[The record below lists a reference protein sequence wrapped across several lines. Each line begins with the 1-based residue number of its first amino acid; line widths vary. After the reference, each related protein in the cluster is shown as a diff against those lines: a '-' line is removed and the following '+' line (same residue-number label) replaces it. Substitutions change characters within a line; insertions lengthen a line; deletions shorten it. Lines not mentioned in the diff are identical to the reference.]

1 MATLTGV
8 AAPPAAM
15 RMTSRHRLILI
26 LLLGVQFMLAID
38 FSILNVA
45 LPVVGEGLGF
55 GLDSLQWIAT
65 AFALPAAGF
74 TLLFG
79 RVADLFGRRRMLLA
93 GMGLL
98 AFGSLIGGAAT
109 SPALLLTGR
118 VLQGLATAIA
128 TPAALSLIT
137 TSFPEGPLRNRALG
151 LSGALMSAGFTAGAV
166 LGGVLT
172 DLLSWRWAFLINV
185 PIALF
190 VLAVAPLVIT
200 EARRATTASGRVTT
214 ETGGAINGSSRR
226 RGSRLDVPGA
236 ITVTGGL
243 LALVYGVTA
252 AGSQGWSDP
261 FALGTLVL
269 AAVLLVA
276 FWVAERR
283 APAPLVP
290 LRVLAK
296 RTVTW
301 GNVGGF
307 IAFATETSLVFLMT
321 LYLQQVLGYSAMATG
336 LALGVLG
343 GGTFA
348 GGVAAP
354 RIMARVGG
362 RWTLAAGLV
371 LQAVATAALLGLG
384 ETRDGLPLMLVA
396 MAIGGFG
403 NLVAIVAF
411 MGTATSG
418 LPDEEQG
425 LATGLATMTQQVA
438 ITLGIPVMSAV
449 ATAGGGSVLGGIHTA
464 TVVNAAVA
472 LAGAALAAGFLGRR
486 ATAEVELAG
495 PREAS

>member
-8 AAPPAAM
+8 TAPAAT
-15 RMTSRHRLILI
+15 RMTSRHRLILV

-55 GLDSLQWIAT
+55 GLGSLQWIAT

-98 AFGSLIGGAAT
+98 AVGSLIGGLAT
-109 SPALLLTGR
+109 SPAWLLTGR

-137 TSFPEGPLRNRALG
+137 TSFPEGPLRHRALG

-185 PIALF
+185 PIAVF
-190 VLAVAPLVIT
+190 VLVATPLVIT
-200 EARRATTASGRVTT
+200 DRDGMATRRDR
-214 ETGGAINGSSRR
+214 GA
-226 RGSRLDVPGA
+226 RLDVPGA

-243 LALVYGVTA
+243 LALVYGITA
-252 AGSQGWSDP
+252 AGTQGWSDP
-261 FALGTLVL
+261 FALGALVL

-276 FWVAERR
+276 FWVAERH

-343 GGTFA
+343 AGTFA

-354 RIMARVGG
+354 RIMARLGG
-362 RWTLAAGLV
+362 RWTLASGLV

-384 ETRDGLPLMLVA
+384 ETRSGLPLLLVA
-396 MAIGGFG
+396 TAIGGFG

-438 ITLGIPVMSAV
+438 ITLGIPVMSTI
-449 ATAGGGSVLGGIHTA
+449 ATAGGGSVLGGIHAA
-464 TVVNAAVA
+464 TLANAAIT
-472 LAGAALAAGFLGRR
+472 LAGAALVAGFLRRR
-486 ATAEVELAG
+486 AITKG
-495 PREAS
+495 

>member
-8 AAPPAAM
+8 AAPAAT

-55 GLDSLQWIAT
+55 GLGSLQWIAT

-79 RVADLFGRRRMLLA
+79 RVADLFGRRRMLLT

-98 AFGSLIGGAAT
+98 AIGSLIGGLAT

-172 DLLSWRWAFLINV
+172 DLLSWRWAFLVNV
-185 PIALF
+185 PIAVF

-200 EARRATTASGRVTT
+200 EGGHGVRARRVA
-214 ETGGAINGSSRR
+214 
-226 RGSRLDVPGA
+226 RGVRLDVPGA

-243 LALVYGVTA
+243 LALVYGITA

-261 FALGTLVL
+261 FALGALVL

-276 FWVAERR
+276 FWMTERR

-290 LRVLAK
+290 LHVLAK

-301 GNVGGF
+301 GNIGGF

-343 GGTFA
+343 AGTFA

-354 RIMARVGG
+354 RIMARLGG
-362 RWTLAAGLV
+362 RWALAAGLV
-371 LQAVATAALLGLG
+371 LQAAATAALLGLG
-384 ETRDGLPLMLVA
+384 ETRSGLPLILVA
-396 MAIGGFG
+396 TAIGGFG

-425 LATGLATMTQQVA
+425 LATGLATLTQQVA
-438 ITLGIPVMSAV
+438 ITLGIPVMSAI

-464 TVVNAAVA
+464 TVVNAAVT
-472 LAGAALAAGFLGRR
+472 LAGAALMVAFLRRR
-486 ATAEVELAG
+486 ANTED
-495 PREAS
+495 

>member
-1 MATLTGV
+1 MTTLTDV
-8 AAPPAAM
+8 AATPAATH
-15 RMTSRHRLILI
+15 RMTSRQRLVLV

-93 GMGLL
+93 GMALL
-98 AFGSLIGGAAT
+98 AVGSLLGGLAT

-137 TSFPEGPLRNRALG
+137 TSFTEGPLRNRALG
-151 LSGALMSAGFTAGAV
+151 LSGALMSAGFTTGAV

-185 PIALF
+185 PIAVF
-190 VLAVAPLVIT
+190 VLVVAPLVIT
-200 EARRATTASGRVTT
+200 EARSATGAAR
-214 ETGGAINGSSRR
+214 GG
-226 RGSRLDVPGA
+226 RLDVPGA

-243 LALVYGVTA
+243 LALVYGITA
-252 AGSQGWSDP
+252 AGERGWSDP
-261 FALGTLVL
+261 FALGALVL
-269 AAVLLVA
+269 AAVLLAA
-276 FWVAERR
+276 FWFAERR

-321 LYLQQVLGYSAMATG
+321 LYLQQVLGFSALATG

-343 GGTFA
+343 AGTFA

-354 RIMARVGG
+354 RIMTRLGG
-362 RWTLAAGLV
+362 RWTLAAGLA
-371 LQAVATAALLGLG
+371 LQAVATATLLGLG
-384 ETRDGLPLMLVA
+384 TSRDGLALMLIATAV
-396 MAIGGFG
+396 GGFG

-411 MGTATSG
+411 MGIATSG
-418 LPDEEQG
+418 LPDHEQG

-449 ATAGGGSVLGGIHTA
+449 LTAAHGGGILGGIHAATA
-464 TVVNAAVA
+464 VNAA
-472 LAGAALAAGFLGRR
+472 LTLTGAVLAAVFLRR
-486 ATAEVELAG
+486 PATTGATPGAED
-495 PREAS
+495 

>member
-8 AAPPAAM
+8 AAPATT
-15 RMTSRHRLILI
+15 RMTSRHRLILT

-55 GLDSLQWIAT
+55 GLGSLQWIAT

-79 RVADLFGRRRMLLA
+79 RVADLFGRRRMLLT
-93 GMGLL
+93 GMALL
-98 AFGSLIGGAAT
+98 AVGSLIGGLAPN
-109 SPALLLTGR
+109 PAVLLTGR

-190 VLAVAPLVIT
+190 VLAVAPRVIG
-200 EARRATTASGRVTT
+200 E
-214 ETGGAINGSSRR
+214 SRHPA
-226 RGSRLDVPGA
+226 GTRLDVPGA
-236 ITVTGGL
+236 VTVTGGL
-243 LALVYGVTA
+243 LALVYGITA
-252 AGSQGWSDP
+252 AGSHGWTDP
-261 FALGTLVL
+261 YALGALAL
-269 AAVLLVA
+269 AALLMA
-276 FWVAERR
+276 GFWFAERR
-283 APAPLVP
+283 AAAPLVP
-290 LRVLAK
+290 LGVLAR

-301 GNVGGF
+301 GNIGGF
-307 IAFATETSLVFLMT
+307 VAFATETSLVFLMT
-321 LYLQQVLGYSAMATG
+321 LYLQQVLGFSALTTG

-343 GGTFA
+343 AGTFA

-354 RIMARVGG
+354 KIMARLGG
-362 RWTLAAGLV
+362 RATLVSGLLVQAA
-371 LQAVATAALLGLG
+371 ATAALIGLG
-384 ETRDGLPLMLVA
+384 TGREWIGLLLVA
-396 MAIGGFG
+396 TAVGGFG

-411 MGTATSG
+411 MGIATSG
-418 LPDEEQG
+418 LPNDEQG

-449 ATAGGGSVLGGIHTA
+449 ATARASVLGGIHTA
-464 TVVNAAVA
+464 TLVNAAIAV
-472 LAGAALAAGFLGRR
+472 AGAALIALFLRVR
-486 ATAEVELAG
+486 AD
-495 PREAS
+495 R